1 MYGPHHSFAVFTD
14 GCSNESVLDKVVCES
29 FTKKR
34 VSAQKV
40 GQHLIITYH
49 TITEEGGG
57 RGRGEVRRGG
67 ERRGEERRGK
77 EGRGEERRGE
87 RERETKERERER
99 EELNMH

>member
-1 MYGPHHSFAVFTD
+1 M
-14 GCSNESVLDKVVCES
+14 LDKVVCES

-67 ERRGEERRGK
+67 E
-77 EGRGEERRGE
+77 GRGEERRGE
-87 RERETKERERER
+87 ERREERRERER
-99 EELNMH
+99 QKGKEKEKS